1 MREFSILKGRI
12 LQYLELKG
20 ITKYTF
26 YKVTGIA
33 NGVLSQPN
41 GISEDNLLR
50 FLECYPDV
58 NPSWLLR
65 GEGAMLESSE
75 TAHLPAVYTS
85 VQSPISNL
93 VCDVDF
99 SSKPEAALSLAGA
112 DIPIGGR
119 HVVAN
124 AHVPI
129 RSLQRAFDLHAGVA
143 RAYAYVGLPEPFLYC
158 SGVWVCFRV
167 EGQAM
172 HPTLQEGDYVVCRL
186 LADDGWRELREESI
200 CVLAIGRKP
209 RKEVLMRRLRWE
221 SDGKTVLAIPDHPD
235 RCAYPAVRLAAAD
248 IRAIW
253 KVEWTLHAT
262 WVRSGR

>member
-50 FLECYPDV
+50 FLECYPEV

-65 GEGAMLESSE
+65 GEGAMLQAGESKV
-75 TAHLPAVYTS
+75 PS
-85 VQSPISNL
+85 VDYASGHPMLQG
-93 VCDVDF
+93 VACDVDAYYGASPVP
-99 SSKPEAALSLAGA
+99 SSGAAGVSVGN
-112 DIPIGGR
+112 R

-124 AHVPI
+124 VHVPV

-143 RAYAYVGLPEPFLYC
+143 RAYAYIGLPEPFLAG
-158 SGVWVCFRV
+158 SGAWVCFRV
-167 EGQAM
+167 EGQEM

-186 LADDGWRELREESI
+186 LARDSWNEQREESI
-200 CVLAIGRKP
+200 CVIALGRKP
-209 RKEVLMRRLRWE
+209 GREVLMRRLRWE
-221 SDGKTVLAIPDHPD
+221 GDGETVLAIPDHPD
-235 RCAYPAVRLAAAD
+235 RCTYPAARLAVAD

-262 WVRSGR
+262 RS